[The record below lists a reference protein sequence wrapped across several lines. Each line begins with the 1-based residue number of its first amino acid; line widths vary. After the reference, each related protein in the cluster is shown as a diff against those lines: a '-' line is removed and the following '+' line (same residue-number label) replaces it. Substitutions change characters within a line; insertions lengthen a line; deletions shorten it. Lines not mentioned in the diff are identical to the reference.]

1 MKNNSLHEMRT
12 RGHAHL
18 VHINAPLTC
27 MHSTPPRNTE
37 MARVVL
43 AAAFIVIA
51 GCCFSVCFGQGDL
64 VIYKLNQATC
74 TQYQVGPTYDCRWP
88 ANLNGAIDY
97 QVLKGKIV
105 AYKIQWSNGAW
116 TDWFVP
122 GYNDVDYKFN
132 PAAMSCSVPYEANSM
147 RRMWSYFYDH
157 THLYIHCQ

>member
-1 MKNNSLHEMRT
+1 
-12 RGHAHL
+12 
-18 VHINAPLTC
+18 
-27 MHSTPPRNTE
+27 

-51 GCCFSVCFGQGDL
+51 GCCFSVCLGQGDL

-74 TQYQVGPTYDCRWP
+74 TQYQVGRTNDCRWP
-88 ANLNGAIDY
+88 ANLNGAMDY

-105 AYKIQWSNGAW
+105 AYKIQWFNGAW
-116 TDWFVP
+116 SDWFVP
-122 GYNDVDYKFN
+122 GYNDIDYKFN

-157 THLYIHCQ
+157 THLYILCQ